1 MTRFG
6 NLDWMIQLT
15 LLNSSVKLTNLM
27 WQVVTS
33 SSVNDW
39 LKDRWQAAMD
49 MSGTPIEV
57 CEGLRLGFRG

>member
-6 NLDWMIQLT
+6 KADIEDWIKLT
-15 LLNSSVKLTNLM
+15 ILNSSVKLTNLM

-57 CEGLRLGFRG
+57 C

>member
-1 MTRFG
+1 M
-6 NLDWMIQLT
+6 
-15 LLNSSVKLTNLM
+15 
-27 WQVVTS
+27 TS

-57 CEGLRLGFRG
+57 CEDLGLSGLGLGFRLKLKTLWQAVLCHWEVKGLGFGV